1 MYSFV
6 LIKTSLFHIKKWKWT
21 KSFWFMLLSKA
32 VIIFSAWLSTM
43 IMCRLH
49 MHVPFHVYAIFL
61 WTFVTFCSLQYLFWN
76 QVKITENK
84 CTLFCNCRVAK
95 YREAN
100 PGVFTIVTFPFLFA
114 VMFGDWGHGICL
126 LLGTLVLIVREK
138 KLASQVI
145 LFDVEF
151 YLVVIDC

>member
-1 MYSFV
+1 M
-6 LIKTSLFHIKKWKWT
+6 
-21 KSFWFMLLSKA
+21 
-32 VIIFSAWLSTM
+32 
-43 IMCRLH
+43 
-49 MHVPFHVYAIFL
+49 
-61 WTFVTFCSLQYLFWN
+61 
-76 QVKITENK
+76 
-84 CTLFCNCRVAK
+84 AK

>member
-1 MYSFV
+1 M
-6 LIKTSLFHIKKWKWT
+6 
-21 KSFWFMLLSKA
+21 
-32 VIIFSAWLSTM
+32 
-43 IMCRLH
+43 
-49 MHVPFHVYAIFL
+49 
-61 WTFVTFCSLQYLFWN
+61 
-76 QVKITENK
+76 
-84 CTLFCNCRVAK
+84 AK

-126 LLGTLVLIVREK
+126 LLATLVLIVREK